1 MKTFILTLFSI
12 LTILV
17 SVQGYSQTHH
27 FKFETKNKKEI
38 NKLTKII
45 SVDNVK
51 GNTVWAY
58 ANDKEFEEFSKLDY
72 KIEELPLNDSK
83 GKVINMATTVTEM
96 ANWDRYPTY
105 GVYVQMMQDF
115 ATNYPDICLLD
126 TIGYSQNG
134 HLVLTLKISDNVN
147 QNEAEPEFFYTS
159 TMHGDETTGFVL
171 MLRLADYLL
180 SNYGTDTE
188 VTDIVNNFEI
198 YINPDANPDGTY
210 YGGDND
216 VSGSVRSLA
225 NGQDPNRD
233 FPDPET
239 GANTPYSQ
247 ETQDMMDFADAHN
260 FVMSANFHGGA
271 EVYNYPWD
279 AWTSSHPHADDSWY
293 QYIGHAYVDTA
304 RLVSSSYMT
313 DVTSSGITEGGD
325 WYEVNG
331 GRQDYMNYYQ
341 HCREVTIELSGTK
354 TLSSDLLPAY
364 WNYNKRSLINY
375 IKESHYGFF
384 GTVKNTSGNP
394 LDAKIEISSHDA
406 DNSFVTTDPA
416 SGGYYRPIAPGTY
429 NVTYSASG
437 YTSQTHT
444 ITINDWNSYVIKDVI
459 LGGTAGTTNL
469 TGTILDVKTNN
480 PIENAQLS
488 IEGENDSYNLTTD
501 NNGNFSLNGITEG
514 TYKITISK
522 TGYAPQIHFEDICD
536 NNNNLIK
543 KLMPYL
549 NVTGTV
555 TEDGTGNPLENVK
568 IEFLNTNIAPVYTA
582 ADGTYTVLEV
592 TENNYNIKASKTGYT
607 AVTKNVDISTSN
619 TVVDFA
625 LTVSNAISFESEVP
639 SIFTFGGDADWT
651 RVQDEAYDGDYSMKS
666 GSITDD
672 QTSVMQAELNITS
685 AGDISFYKKV
695 SSESGYDYLK
705 FYIDGTEKGS
715 WSGEVDWSQESYS
728 VTTGTHT
735 FKWEYSKDGS
745 VSNGSD
751 CAWVDYVEFPEYE
764 EPETYTVTFNVTD
777 GTDPLENAL
786 VSFNSQNKYTNAS
799 GEAVFTDV
807 NQANNMSWSVSK
819 TGYNSQ
825 SGTLDITDSDV
836 TKNVILSELETYTV
850 TFNITD
856 GTNPLENALVTF
868 NSQNKYSDADGIA
881 VFNDIEPGN
890 GLPWTVAKTG
900 YTTQN
905 GTVDVTDQDVSINV
919 SINSTDIDIILT
931 ISNINISPN
940 PASDF
945 VNISFYTEN
954 KTETEIYIYSYNGKL
969 VKTFNLGTL
978 NEGNH
983 KISWNTKNG
992 NNGKKVSSGIYFI
1005 KIISGNSYKTAKL
1018 ILTN

>member
-1 MKTFILTLFSI
+1 
-12 LTILV
+12 
-17 SVQGYSQTHH
+17 
-27 FKFETKNKKEI
+27 
-38 NKLTKII
+38 
-45 SVDNVK
+45 
-51 GNTVWAY
+51 
-58 ANDKEFEEFSKLDY
+58 
-72 KIEELPLNDSK
+72 
-83 GKVINMATTVTEM
+83 
-96 ANWDRYPTY
+96 
-105 GVYVQMMQDF
+105 
-115 ATNYPDICLLD
+115 
-126 TIGYSQNG
+126 
-134 HLVLTLKISDNVN
+134 
-147 QNEAEPEFFYTS
+147 
-159 TMHGDETTGFVL
+159 
-171 MLRLADYLL
+171 
-180 SNYGTDTE
+180 
-188 VTDIVNNFEI
+188 
-198 YINPDANPDGTY
+198 
-210 YGGDND
+210 
-216 VSGSVRSLA
+216 
-225 NGQDPNRD
+225 
-233 FPDPET
+233 
-239 GANTPYSQ
+239 
-247 ETQDMMDFADAHN
+247 
-260 FVMSANFHGGA
+260 
-271 EVYNYPWD
+271 
-279 AWTSSHPHADDSWY
+279 
-293 QYIGHAYVDTA
+293 
-304 RLVSSSYMT
+304 
-313 DVTSSGITEGGD
+313 
-325 WYEVNG
+325 
-331 GRQDYMNYYQ
+331 
-341 HCREVTIELSGTK
+341 
-354 TLSSDLLPAY
+354 
-364 WNYNKRSLINY
+364 
-375 IKESHYGFF
+375 
-384 GTVKNTSGNP
+384 
-394 LDAKIEISSHDA
+394 
-406 DNSFVTTDPA
+406 
-416 SGGYYRPIAPGTY
+416 
-429 NVTYSASG
+429 
-437 YTSQTHT
+437 
-444 ITINDWNSYVIKDVI
+444 
-459 LGGTAGTTNL
+459 
-469 TGTILDVKTNN
+469 
-480 PIENAQLS
+480 
-488 IEGENDSYNLTTD
+488 
-501 NNGNFSLNGITEG
+501 
-514 TYKITISK
+514 
-522 TGYAPQIHFEDICD
+522 
-536 NNNNLIK
+536 
-543 KLMPYL
+543 
-549 NVTGTV
+549 
-555 TEDGTGNPLENVK
+555 
-568 IEFLNTNIAPVYTA
+568 
-582 ADGTYTVLEV
+582 
-592 TENNYNIKASKTGYT
+592 
-607 AVTKNVDISTSN
+607 
-619 TVVDFA
+619 

-881 VFNDIEPGN
+881 VFNDIEPDN